1 MNGLFTLPS
10 QYSVNET
17 TEKIV
22 SFLDSNGITLF
33 AAIDHSRNAI
43 EHGLFL
49 RPNQLLIFGSPM
61 TATPLMVDQPSTGI
75 DLPLKILVW
84 EDESD
89 NVWLTCNDM
98 AWIGERHGL
107 SETGKETC
115 MAIGDKLASLIH
127 KVVF

>member
-49 RPNQLLIFGSPM
+49 RPSQLLLFGSAI
-61 TATPLMVDQPSTGI
+61 TATPLILDQPTSAI
-75 DLPLKILVW
+75 DLPLKVLVW
-84 EDESD
+84 EDESE
-89 NVWLTCNDM
+89 NVWVTCNDM
-98 AWIGERHGL
+98 TWIGERHGVN
-107 SETGKETC
+107 EKGKETC